1 MEFNGKMVVLKE
13 YNFTITTARRQFLRS
28 VRLMHQLTHP
38 NIAVVEATFE
48 DEDEAKGFVQMP
60 LYIGGPLLF
69 WLHRPEN
76 IGTTHGNTGIVQR
89 TSEKGMLCY
98 VRSLFQI
105 LTALAH
111 VHSHDAVHGD
121 LKLDNALVDQNG
133 NIKLADFDLS
143 REAEDKTNETKKSA
157 VHAMMTTRAGGG
169 TVLYMSPEVQRK
181 ERATSAS
188 DIYAYGICVLQAFVP
203 NAQLTTN
210 PTTLVRL
217 IPNEIKRYE
226 PELHSLLEVTL
237 RENPKDRMTA
247 SDLLQHEFFKVDSII
262 KELAE
267 RKVKEKKAMDEL
279 EQKKI
284 QGRRTC
290 SCCFVEDTRGERKD
304 NPGERKEEKHEEN
317 KEIDPAVEAAIAFL
331 QKDNNDKRC
340 RKHLCDNGLK
350 RGKTFAV
357 VNKAKT
363 EIKRRQNGGQQNVTT
378 ERIAGVFDVSEGVEC
393 HAQDRHFMCEDCLS
407 IHVKTSVEVGNLPA
421 FEVNKC
427 NILCVVT
434 QCGQKISDH
443 SIATHTSADRFG
455 EYFAARSAIKER
467 QLAEELEKGVEQR
480 IELRVA
486 AIAALSDAEKRL
498 RSHRKH
504 VIERILTLACPRCSR
519 AFIGFEGCF
528 ALKCSAWVR
537 GQENSCCQ
545 FCAYCLKDCG
555 RDAHAHVREMNC
567 PGNQGLF
574 KSVEVFEATQ
584 LARRER
590 LVKEYLAGIEN
601 EDEKME
607 LVVNLSTELIDLGL
621 DPQKLL

>member
-1 MEFNGKMVVLKE
+1 MEFNGKTVVLKE
-13 YNFTITTARRQFLRS
+13 YNLQIPTARRQLLRS

-48 DEDEAKGFVQMP
+48 DTCTGEAKGFVQMP

-76 IGTTHGNTGIVQR
+76 VGTTHGNTGIVQR

-121 LKLDNALVDQNG
+121 LKLGNALVDQNG

-143 REAEDKTNETKKSA
+143 READDTTNETKQSA

-169 TVLYMSPEVQRK
+169 TVMYMSPEVQRK

-203 NAQLTTN
+203 NAQLTTD

-262 KELAE
+262 KELEE

-290 SCCFVEDTRGERKD
+290 SSCFVEDNRGERK
-304 NPGERKEEKHEEN
+304 EQKHEEN
-317 KEIDPAVEAAIAFL
+317 NVVDPAVEAAIAFL
-331 QKDNNDKRC
+331 KNDNNDKRC

-363 EIKRRQNGGQQNVTT
+363 EMKRRQNGGQQNVTT

-467 QLAEELEKGVEQR
+467 QLAKELEKGVEQR

-528 ALKCSAWVR
+528 ALKCSAWVE

-555 RDAHAHVREMNC
+555 RNAHAHVREMNC

-584 LARRER
+584 LVRRER
-590 LVKEYLAGIEN
+590 LLKEYLAGIKDEN
-601 EDEKME
+601 EKTE
-607 LVVNLSTELIDLGL
+607 LVVNFATELLDLGL
-621 DPQKLL
+621 DPQLFL

>member
-1 MEFNGKMVVLKE
+1 MEFNGKTVVLKE
-13 YNFTITTARRQFLRS
+13 YNLKIPTARRQLLRS

-48 DEDEAKGFVQMP
+48 DTDEAKGFVQMP
-60 LYIGGPLLF
+60 LYIGGPLLY

-76 IGTTHGNTGIVQR
+76 VGTTHGNTGIVQR

-121 LKLDNALVDQNG
+121 LKLGNALVDQNG

-143 REAEDKTNETKKSA
+143 READDTADETKQSA

-169 TVLYMSPEVQRK
+169 TVMYMSPEVQRK

-188 DIYAYGICVLQAFVP
+188 DMYAYGICVLQAFVP

-262 KELAE
+262 KELEE
-267 RKVKEKKAMDEL
+267 RKVKQKKAMDEL

-290 SCCFVEDTRGERKD
+290 SSCFVEDNRGET
-304 NPGERKEEKHEEN
+304 KEPKHEEN
-317 KEIDPAVEAAIAFL
+317 NAVDPAVEAAIVFL
-331 QKDNNDKRC
+331 QNDNNDKRC

-363 EIKRRQNGGQQNVTT
+363 EIKRRQNGGQQNNTA

-421 FEVNKC
+421 FEGNKC

-434 QCGQKISDH
+434 QCDQKISDH
-443 SIATHTSADRFG
+443 SIANHISKDQFG
-455 EYFAARSAIKER
+455 EYFAAKIAIKER

-480 IELRVA
+480 IELRVNE
-486 AIAALSDAEKRL
+486 IAKLSDYEKRL

-519 AFIGFEGCF
+519 AFIRFEGCF
-528 ALKCSAWVR
+528 ALKCSAWVQD
-537 GQENSCCQ
+537 QENSCCQ

-555 RDAHAHVREMNC
+555 RDAHAHVLEMNC
-567 PGNQGLF
+567 PGNQGVF
-574 KSVEVFEATQ
+574 ASVEVFEATQ

-590 LVKEYLAGIEN
+590 LVKEYLDGIEN
-601 EDEKME
+601 KIEKNG
-607 LVVNLSTELIDLGL
+607 VGCKSFY
-621 DPQKLL
+621 